1 MAGIVYLDEVDKIA
15 RKPSF
20 ASYRD
25 VGGEGVQQS
34 LLKILEGTIVS
45 VPVRPSRTSHSNRE
59 TVNID
64 TTNILFVASGAFS
77 GLDKKIARRR
87 NKKLFGFGEMEKQ
100 DEVDSVEKRL
110 LTSSASVP
118 SMTSDTGMM
127 GFEQMKSEDDEVQEM
142 RELNELLQLTES
154 RDVQSY
160 GASPHHQPLALPSL
174 NFCRIPLL
182 PFSGFLPEFVG
193 RFPKIIVLH
202 GLDEHMLYDILTK
215 KENNILLQKE
225 RIYQNFGVSRATPD
239 VFT

>member
-160 GASPHHQPLALPSL
+160 GRSPNLTHY
-174 NFCRIPLL
+174 LL
-182 PFSGFLPEFVG
+182 
-193 RFPKIIVLH
+193 H
-202 GLDEHMLYDILTK
+202 
-215 KENNILLQKE
+215 NQ
-225 RIYQNFGVSRATPD
+225 
-239 VFT
+239 

>member
-1 MAGIVYLDEVDKIA
+1 MRKWLCVGIVYLDEVDKIA

-34 LLKILEGTIVS
+34 LLKILEGTMVS

-77 GLDKKIARRR
+77 GLDKKIAKRR
-87 NKKLFGFGEMEKQ
+87 NKKSLGFGE
-100 DEVDSVEKRL
+100 VEKL
-110 LTSSASVP
+110 EKTKPEEDQPAVKTSASAPEVA
-118 SMTSDTGMM
+118 SSDLM
-127 GFEQMKSEDDEVQEM
+127 GFEERHTEDDEVQEM

-160 GASPHHQPLALPSL
+160 GRSPNLTR
-174 NFCRIPLL
+174 FCFTIN
-182 PFSGFLPEFVG
+182 
-193 RFPKIIVLH
+193 
-202 GLDEHMLYDILTK
+202 D
-215 KENNILLQKE
+215 
-225 RIYQNFGVSRATPD
+225 VS
-239 VFT
+239 